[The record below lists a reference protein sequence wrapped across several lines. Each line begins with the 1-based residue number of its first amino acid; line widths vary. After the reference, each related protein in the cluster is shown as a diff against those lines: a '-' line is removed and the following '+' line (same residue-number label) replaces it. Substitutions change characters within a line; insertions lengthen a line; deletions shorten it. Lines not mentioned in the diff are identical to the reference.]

1 MHGLGCGHTKVE
13 SEAFVVDLVFWAL
26 LLSVQ
31 QMYLSLAGPLG
42 EAPGFLQPH
51 TASTSCQLHQ
61 VEREKMLN
69 LDARVCLNEASSS
82 LFHCMKMKWNEK
94 KYIRDRYTEWN

>member
-1 MHGLGCGHTKVE
+1 ME
-13 SEAFVVDLVFWAL
+13 SEAFAVDLAFQA
-26 LLSVQ
+26 LLSVH
-31 QMYLSLAGPLG
+31 QMYLSLAGLLG

-51 TASTSCQLHQ
+51 TASASCQLHQ

-69 LDARVCLNEASSS
+69 LDARVCLNEASPS

-94 KYIRDRYTEWN
+94 EYIRVRYTEWN